1 MFITFVINTEYM
13 DNESRMKWYLKNL
26 LFCKEYGGVCITHQ
40 NLIDN
45 FGEYLPK
52 FKKIMSYDYATM
64 LKKIVQMEEKGL
76 SSEQAKIEAFYAI
89 AK

>member
-45 FGEYLPK
+45 FGEY
-52 FKKIMSYDYATM
+52 
-64 LKKIVQMEEKGL
+64 Q
-76 SSEQAKIEAFYAI
+76 
-89 AK
+89 